1 MGWTARFIP
10 QMWVNDYAVD
20 VDPLSETD
28 WEITEQSAAEALDRE
43 RRGLD
48 RDYLRDDPAAPEWV
62 REWPGPFVVELISLD
77 GETRRGV

>member
-20 VDPLSETD
+20 VDPLSETN

-43 RRGLD
+43 RRGVD
-48 RDYLRDDPAAPEWV
+48 WDYLRDDPAAPEWV
-62 REWPGPFVVELISLD
+62 REWPGPFVVELISPD